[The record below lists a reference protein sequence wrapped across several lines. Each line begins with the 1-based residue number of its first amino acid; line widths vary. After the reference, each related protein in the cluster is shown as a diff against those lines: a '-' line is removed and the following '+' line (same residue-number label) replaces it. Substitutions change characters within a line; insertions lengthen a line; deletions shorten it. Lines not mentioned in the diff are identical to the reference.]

1 MKKIILLALVI
12 MAGASFNP
20 LSAGD
25 KNKKKKTKAS
35 QSVVLTT
42 PADSISYAAG
52 NSATQGLMEFLKQ
65 NFNVDESQMDEFVR
79 GYEEAVARHNDP
91 RLNAYSAGVQVAQM
105 AVSRMIPGIGGEVKA
120 ATDTIDTA
128 LFHRGFIA
136 SLQKDTTVMNARTAK
151 EVMTEA
157 RNAHRKAGE
166 RFLAENAKKAGV
178 VVTPSG
184 LQYKVLRKGNG
195 PVPKENDRVV
205 VKYEGKL
212 IDGTVFDSS
221 YKRNPQTNE
230 FTPKQVIK
238 GWTEALTLMPV
249 GSKWEIYIPQE
260 LAYGSRPAGK
270 IPPYSALIFTVELEE
285 IK

>member
-12 MAGASFNP
+12 LAGASFNP
-20 LSAGD
+20 LAAGD
-25 KNKKKKTKAS
+25 KNKKKKTKT
-35 QSVVLTT
+35 QQPVVLTT
-42 PADSISYAAG
+42 SADSISYAAG
-52 NSATQGLMEFLKQ
+52 NTATQGLFDFLKQ
-65 NFNVDESQMDEFVR
+65 NFNVDESQMEDFIR
-79 GYEEAVARHNDP
+79 GYEDAVAQNNDP
-91 RLNAYSAGVQVAQM
+91 HLNAYSAGVQIAQM
-105 AVSRMIPGIGGEVKA
+105 AVKRMIPGIGGEVKA

-136 SLQKDTTVMNARTAK
+136 SLQKDTTVMNAKTVK

-157 RNAHRKAGE
+157 RNAARKAGE

-178 VVTPSG
+178 VSLPSG
-184 LQYKVLRKGNG
+184 LQYKVLREGNG

-205 VKYEGKL
+205 VKYEGRL

-221 YKRNPQTNE
+221 YTRDPQTNE
-230 FTPKQVIK
+230 FSPKQVIK
-238 GWTEALTLMPV
+238 GWTEALTRMPV

-285 IK
+285 VK

>member
-12 MAGASFNP
+12 LAGASFNP
-20 LSAGD
+20 LAAGD
-25 KNKKKKTKAS
+25 KNKKKKTKT
-35 QSVVLTT
+35 QQPVVLTT
-42 PADSISYAAG
+42 SADSISYAAG
-52 NSATQGLMEFLKQ
+52 NTATQGLFDFLKQ
-65 NFNVDESQMDEFVR
+65 NFNVDESQMEDFIR
-79 GYEEAVARHNDP
+79 GYEDAVAQNNDP
-91 RLNAYSAGVQVAQM
+91 RLNAYSAGVQIAQM
-105 AVSRMIPGIGGEVKA
+105 AVKRMIPGIGGEVKA

-136 SLQKDTTVMNARTAK
+136 SLQKDTTVMNAKTVK

-157 RNAHRKAGE
+157 RNAARKAGE

-178 VVTPSG
+178 VSLPSG
-184 LQYKVLRKGNG
+184 LQYKVLREGNG

-205 VKYEGKL
+205 VKYEGRL

-221 YKRNPQTNE
+221 YTRDPQTNE
-230 FTPKQVIK
+230 FSPKQVIK
-238 GWTEALTLMPV
+238 GWTEALTRMPV

-270 IPPYSALIFTVELEE
+270 IPPYSTLIFTVELEE
-285 IK
+285 VK

>member
-12 MAGASFNP
+12 LAGASFNP
-20 LSAGD
+20 LAAGD
-25 KNKKKKTKAS
+25 KNKKKKAKT
-35 QSVVLTT
+35 QQPVVLTT
-42 PADSISYAAG
+42 SADSISYAAG
-52 NSATQGLMEFLKQ
+52 NTATQGLFDFLKQ
-65 NFNVDESQMDEFVR
+65 NFNVDESQMEDFIR
-79 GYEEAVARHNDP
+79 GYEDAVAQNNDP
-91 RLNAYSAGVQVAQM
+91 RLNAYSAGVQIAQM
-105 AVSRMIPGIGGEVKA
+105 AVKRMIPGIGGEVKA

-136 SLQKDTTVMNARTAK
+136 SLQKDTTVMNAKTVK

-157 RNAHRKAGE
+157 RNAARKAGE

-178 VVTPSG
+178 VSLPSG
-184 LQYKVLRKGNG
+184 LQYKVLREGNG

-205 VKYEGKL
+205 VKYEGRL

-221 YKRNPQTNE
+221 YTRDPQTNE
-230 FTPKQVIK
+230 FSPKQVIK
-238 GWTEALTLMPV
+238 GWTEALTRMPV

-270 IPPYSALIFTVELEE
+270 IPPYSTLIFTVELEE
-285 IK
+285 VK